1 MSAPSSS
8 DVSSLISRSAVAR
21 ELASSGSTL
30 PETGASLCLRVL
42 SIFARYKKKRKKK
55 RTEEWRKS
63 LENEKNQKYW
73 PMHKGL
79 SFSFR
84 CRWSGSLRG
93 KL

>member
-42 SIFARYKKKRKKK
+42 LIFARYKKEERKKGQK
-55 RTEEWRKS
+55 
-63 LENEKNQKYW
+63 NGEKV
-73 PMHKGL
+73 
-79 SFSFR
+79 
-84 CRWSGSLRG
+84 
-93 KL
+93 